1 MESLLQDLRFTTR
14 QLLKNK
20 SFTLTAILSLAL
32 GIGAATAVFSV
43 VYGVLIDP
51 YPYKD
56 AKRMVHVELFDKDGR
71 QMGLVFNTGAELN
84 DLKQAK
90 CVDEIFM
97 QGGNTVTMTGSGQI
111 PVSVQLGEYTLN
123 VFEYMGVPP
132 LLGRQFNSADITDGK
147 ASPVAVLSY
156 LFWKKQFNA
165 SRDVLGKTIELDHK
179 LYTIIGVAAPRF
191 TWGDSDVYVPYTP
204 TGDPHDYRNSFIK
217 LKPGVTLEAAN
228 AELQPIVLS
237 FKDRDPKN
245 YAPVV
250 RTKTVT
256 LNEQVL
262 GQFSG
267 TLMLL
272 FGAVVLLLVIGCAN
286 VSILMLARGAAR
298 MHELALRSS
307 VGASRWRIMRQ
318 LLTES
323 VLLSLTGA
331 VIGVLLAF
339 GAVKWIAAAMPYYSF
354 PHEAAI
360 HVSIPVLAFSVVI
373 AVITGILFGM
383 SPALQLSRPNLS
395 ELIQSG
401 STRHSGGG
409 SDRKTHRM
417 LIGGQ
422 VALTL
427 VLLTIAGAATRAFL
441 TAFRVPLGFDVDK
454 VTSLNLALPRKSYP
468 GWTERANK
476 YESVRQAIA
485 SAPGVEEA
493 TVSTSWLPPMRGYNV
508 KTEIEG
514 KQELTGIQSQVVLT
528 TPEMFAT
535 LGIPLVQGRN
545 FTESEMMRG
554 AHVALVNQAF
564 VHKFL
569 GNGDP
574 LGNHVKSPMLKFDQ
588 QDFVFG
594 DDNEGWFE
602 VIGVVADAR
611 NNAGFRDGGED
622 AAAVSSRNGKGLP
635 IEPAFY
641 IPHTVVMSPYMNFL
655 VRTKGDS
662 ETAIHAAEQKVQ
674 ALDPEIAVI
683 DEHPLTWYMETMVWG
698 QQRFIAALF
707 AVFSLLG
714 LVLAATGLY
723 SVVSYSV
730 SQRNQEMGIRMALGA
745 QRLDIIGLVLRSVA
759 ATVGVGILIGLVA
772 SIALNKVVA
781 HWVLSSSRDPLTL
794 LAVALILAAIALL
807 ACLFPARR
815 AASLDPMK
823 ALRTE

>member
-1 MESLLQDLRFTTR
+1 
-14 QLLKNK
+14 
-20 SFTLTAILSLAL
+20 
-32 GIGAATAVFSV
+32 
-43 VYGVLIDP
+43 
-51 YPYKD
+51 
-56 AKRMVHVELFDKDGR
+56 
-71 QMGLVFNTGAELN
+71 
-84 DLKQAK
+84 
-90 CVDEIFM
+90 
-97 QGGNTVTMTGSGQI
+97 
-111 PVSVQLGEYTLN
+111 
-123 VFEYMGVPP
+123 MGVPP
-132 LLGRQFNSADITDGK
+132 LLGRQFTSADTANGQTTK
-147 ASPVAVLSY
+147 VAVLSY
-156 LFWKKQFNA
+156 LFWKKQYGA
-165 SRDVLGKTIELDHK
+165 SHDVLGKTIEVDHT
-179 LYTIIGVAAPRF
+179 LYTIIGVTASRF
-191 TWGDSDVYVPYTP
+191 TWGDSEVYVPDTLQ
-204 TGDPHDYRNSFIK
+204 TDPHDFRMVFIR
-217 LKPGVTLEAAN
+217 LKPGVTLPAAQS
-228 AELQPIVLS
+228 ELEPLVKQLAQQAP
-237 FKDRDPKN
+237 KDYP
-245 YAPVV
+245 PVV
-250 RTKTVT
+250 SVKLVT

-262 GQFSG
+262 GQFAG
-267 TLMLL
+267 ALLML
-272 FGAVVLLLVIGCAN
+272 FAAVALLLVIGCAN
-286 VSILMLARGAAR
+286 VSILMLARGTAR

-307 VGASRWRIMRQ
+307 MGASRWRIMRQ

-323 VLLSLTGA
+323 VLLSLSGA

-339 GAVKWIAAAMPYYSF
+339 AAVKWIAAALPFYSF

-360 HVSIPVLAFSVVI
+360 HVSLPVLGFSVLI

-409 SDRKTHRM
+409 SDRKTHRL

-454 VTSLNLALPRKSYP
+454 VTSLNLVLPRKSYP

-485 SAPGVEEA
+485 SAPGVEQV
-493 TVSTSWLPPMRGYNV
+493 TISTTWLPPMQGYSV

-535 LGIPLVQGRN
+535 LGIPLVQGRD
-545 FTESEMMRG
+545 FTQAEMMRG

-564 VHKFL
+564 VRKYL
-569 GNGDP
+569 GNGGP
-574 LGNHVKSPMLKFDQ
+574 IGHHLKSPGLKFDQ

-594 DDNEGWFE
+594 EDTEGWFE
-602 VIGVVADAR
+602 IIGVVADAR
-611 NNAGFRDGGED
+611 NNAGFRTGE
-622 AAAVSSRNGKGLP
+622 ANGKELP
-635 IEPAFY
+635 IEPSFY
-641 IPHTVVMSPYMNFL
+641 VPHTVVLSPYMNFL
-655 VRTKGDS
+655 VRTQGDAAS
-662 ETAIHAAEQKVQ
+662 AIRSAEQKVQ
-674 ALDPEIAVI
+674 ALDPEITMV
-683 DEHPLTWYMETMVWG
+683 DHHPLTWYMETMIWG

-707 AVFSLLG
+707 GIFSLLG

-730 SQRNQEMGIRMALGA
+730 NQRKQEVGIRMALGA
-745 QRLDIIGLVLRSVA
+745 QRVDIVRLVLRSVA
-759 ATVGVGILIGLVA
+759 TTVGIGIVVGLGVSIGLNQIV
-772 SIALNKVVA
+772 S
-781 HWVLSSSRDPLTL
+781 HWVQSSSRDPLTL
-794 LAVALILAAIALL
+794 LIVAVILVLIAIL

>member
-1 MESLLQDLRFTTR
+1 MESVLQDLRFTAR

-32 GIGAATAVFSV
+32 GIGATTAVFSV
-43 VYGVLIDP
+43 VYGVLMDP

-56 AKRMVHVELFDKDGR
+56 ANRMVHVELFDNSGR
-71 QMGLVFNTGAELN
+71 QMGLVFNTGPELN

-97 QGGNTVTMTGSGQI
+97 QGGNTVTMTASNQI
-111 PVSVQLGEYTLN
+111 PVSVQLGEYTPNL
-123 VFEYMGVPP
+123 FEYMGVPP
-132 LLGRQFNSADITDGK
+132 LLGRQFTTADMSDGK

-156 LFWKKQFNA
+156 LFWKKQFGA

-179 LYTIIGVAAPRF
+179 VYTIIGVAAPRF
-191 TWGDSDVYVPYTP
+191 TWGDSDVYVPYIP
-204 TGDPHDYRNSFIK
+204 TDDPHDYRNSFVK

-228 AELQPIVLS
+228 AELQPIILS
-237 FKDRDPKN
+237 FKDRDPKG

-250 RTKTVT
+250 STKTVT

-286 VSILMLARGAAR
+286 VSILMLARGTAR

-307 VGASRWRIMRQ
+307 VGASRWRIMQQ

-323 VLLSLTGA
+323 VLLSLVGA
-331 VIGVLLAF
+331 IIGIGLAY
-339 GAVKWIAAAMPYYSF
+339 AVVKWIAAALPYYSF

-360 HVSIPVLAFSVVI
+360 HVSIPVLAFSVAI
-373 AVITGILFGM
+373 AVVTGVLFGM

-401 STRHSGGG
+401 AGRHSGGG
-409 SDRKTHRM
+409 SDRQTHRA
-417 LIGGQ
+417 LITGQ

-441 TAFRVPLGFDVDK
+441 TAYRIPLGFDVEK
-454 VTSLNLALPRKSYP
+454 VTSLNLVLPRKSYP

-476 YESVRQAIA
+476 YESVRQAIV

-493 TVSTSWLPPMRGYNV
+493 TVSSTWLPPLRAYTV

-528 TPEMFAT
+528 TPEMLAT
-535 LGIPLVQGRN
+535 LGIPLHQGRD
-545 FTESEMMRG
+545 FTQAEMMRG

-564 VHKFL
+564 VRKYL
-569 GNGDP
+569 GNGNP
-574 LGNHVKSPMLKFDQ
+574 LGNHVRSPMLKFEQ
-588 QDFVFG
+588 QDFVFA
-594 DDNEGWFE
+594 EGSDTWFE
-602 VIGVVADAR
+602 IIGVVADAR
-611 NNAGFRDGGED
+611 NNAGFRNGE
-622 AAAVSSRNGKGLP
+622 ANGKALP
-635 IEPAFY
+635 IEPVFFV
-641 IPHTVVMSPYMNFL
+641 PHTMVLTPYMNFL
-655 VRTKGDS
+655 VRTKGDAAS
-662 ETAIHAAEQKVQ
+662 AINSAEQRVQ
-674 ALDPEIAVI
+674 ALDPEIAMV
-683 DEHPLTWYMETMVWG
+683 DHHPLTWFMETMIWG
-698 QQRFIAALF
+698 QQRFIAGLF
-707 AVFSLLG
+707 AAFSLLG

-730 SQRNQEMGIRMALGA
+730 NQRNQEMGIRIAMGA
-745 QRLDIIGLVLRSVA
+745 QRSDIITLVLKSVA
-759 ATVGVGILIGLVA
+759 ATVAIGMFVGLMA
-772 SIALNKVVA
+772 SIALNRIVS

-794 LAVALILAAIALL
+794 IAVAVILVATALL
-807 ACLFPARR
+807 ACILPARR
-815 AASLDPMK
+815 AASLDPMN

>member
-1 MESLLQDLRFTTR
+1 MESVLQDLRFTAR

-32 GIGAATAVFSV
+32 GIGATTAVFSV
-43 VYGVLIDP
+43 VYGVLMDP

-56 AKRMVHVELFDKDGR
+56 ANRMVHVELFDNSGR
-71 QMGLVFNTGAELN
+71 QMGLVFNTGPELN

-97 QGGNTVTMTGSGQI
+97 QGGNTVTMTASNQI
-111 PVSVQLGEYTLN
+111 PVSVQLGEYTPNL
-123 VFEYMGVPP
+123 FEYMGVPP
-132 LLGRQFNSADITDGK
+132 LLGRQFTTADMSDGK

-156 LFWKKQFNA
+156 LFWKKQFGA

-179 LYTIIGVAAPRF
+179 VYTIIGVAAPRF
-191 TWGDSDVYVPYTP
+191 TWGDSDVYVPYIP
-204 TGDPHDYRNSFIK
+204 TDDPHDYRNSFIK

-228 AELQPIVLS
+228 AELQPIILS
-237 FKDRDPKN
+237 FKDRDPKG

-250 RTKTVT
+250 STKTVT

-286 VSILMLARGAAR
+286 VSILMLARGTAR

-307 VGASRWRIMRQ
+307 VGASRWRIMQQ

-323 VLLSLTGA
+323 VLLSLVGA
-331 VIGVLLAF
+331 IIGIGLAY
-339 GAVKWIAAAMPYYSF
+339 AVVKWIAAALPYYSF

-360 HVSIPVLAFSVVI
+360 HVSIPVLAFSVAI
-373 AVITGILFGM
+373 AVVTGVLFGM

-401 STRHSGGG
+401 AGRHSGGG
-409 SDRKTHRM
+409 SDRQTHRA
-417 LIGGQ
+417 LITGQ

-441 TAFRVPLGFDVDK
+441 TAYRIPLGFDVEK
-454 VTSLNLALPRKSYP
+454 VTSLNLVLPRKSYP

-476 YESVRQAIA
+476 YESVRQAIV

-493 TVSTSWLPPMRGYNV
+493 TVSSTWLPPLRAYTV

-528 TPEMFAT
+528 TPEMLAT
-535 LGIPLVQGRN
+535 LGIPLHQGRD
-545 FTESEMMRG
+545 FTPAEMMRG

-564 VHKFL
+564 VRKYL
-569 GNGDP
+569 GNGNP
-574 LGNHVKSPMLKFDQ
+574 LGNHVRSPMLKFEQ
-588 QDFVFG
+588 QDFVFA
-594 DDNEGWFE
+594 EGSDTWFE
-602 VIGVVADAR
+602 IIGVVADAR
-611 NNAGFRDGGED
+611 NNAGFRNGE
-622 AAAVSSRNGKGLP
+622 ANGKALP
-635 IEPAFY
+635 IEPVFFV
-641 IPHTVVMSPYMNFL
+641 PHTMVLTPYMNFL
-655 VRTKGDS
+655 VRTKGDAAS
-662 ETAIHAAEQKVQ
+662 AINSAEQRVQ
-674 ALDPEIAVI
+674 ALDPEIAMV
-683 DEHPLTWYMETMVWG
+683 DHHPLTWFMETMIWG
-698 QQRFIAALF
+698 QQRFIAGLF
-707 AVFSLLG
+707 AAFSLLG

-730 SQRNQEMGIRMALGA
+730 NQRNQEMGIRIAMGA
-745 QRLDIIGLVLRSVA
+745 QRSDIITLVLKSVA
-759 ATVGVGILIGLVA
+759 ATVAIGMFVGLMA
-772 SIALNKVVA
+772 SIALNRIVS

-794 LAVALILAAIALL
+794 IAVAVILVATALL
-807 ACLFPARR
+807 ACILPARR
-815 AASLDPMK
+815 AASLDPMN

>member
-1 MESLLQDLRFTTR
+1 MESVVQDLRFTAR

-43 VYGVLIDP
+43 VYGVLVDP

-71 QMGLVFNTGAELN
+71 QMGLVFNTGSELN

-97 QGGNTVTMTGSGQI
+97 QGGNTVPMTGSNQI
-111 PVSVQLGEYTLN
+111 PVSVQLGEYTTNL
-123 VFEYMGVPP
+123 FEYMGVPP
-132 LLGRQFNSADITDGK
+132 LMGRQFTTADMTDGK

-156 LFWKKQFNA
+156 LFWKKQFGAN
-165 SRDVLGKTIELDHK
+165 RDVLGKTIELDHK

-228 AELQPIVLS
+228 AELQPLVLS
-237 FKDRDPKN
+237 FRDRDPKN
-245 YAPVV
+245 YAPVT
-250 RTKTVT
+250 RIKTVT

-272 FGAVVLLLVIGCAN
+272 FGAVVLLLIIGCAN
-286 VSILMLARGAAR
+286 VSILMLARGTAR

-307 VGASRWRIMRQ
+307 MGASRWRIMRQ

-323 VLLSLTGA
+323 VLLSLSGA

-339 GAVKWIAAAMPYYSF
+339 AAVKWIAAALPFYSF

-360 HVSIPVLAFSVVI
+360 HVSIPVLAFSVVV

-401 STRHSGGG
+401 AGRHSGGG

-441 TAFRVPLGFDVDK
+441 TAYRVPLGFDVDK
-454 VTSLNLALPRKSYP
+454 VTSLNLGLPRKSYP

-485 SAPGVEEA
+485 SAPGVEQV
-493 TVSTSWLPPMRGYNV
+493 TVSTTWLPPMQGYSV

-528 TPEMFAT
+528 TPEMFET
-535 LGIPLVQGRN
+535 LGIPLVQGRD
-545 FTESEMMRG
+545 FTQAEMMRG

-564 VHKFL
+564 VRKYL

-574 LGNHVKSPMLKFDQ
+574 LGHHVKSPMLKFDQ

-611 NNAGFRDGGED
+611 NNGGFRNGE
-622 AAAVSSRNGKGLP
+622 ANGKEQP
-635 IEPAFY
+635 IEPSFY
-641 IPHTVVMSPYMNFL
+641 VPHTMVLTPFMNFL
-655 VRTKGDS
+655 VRTKGDADS
-662 ETAIHAAEQKVQ
+662 AIHSAEQRVQ
-674 ALDPEIAVI
+674 ALDPEIAVV
-683 DEHPLTWYMETMVWG
+683 DQHPLTWYMETMIWG

-707 AVFSLLG
+707 AAFSVLG

-730 SQRNQEMGIRMALGA
+730 NQRYQEMGIRMALGA
-745 QRLDIIGLVLRSVA
+745 QRLNIIELVLRSVA
-759 ATVGVGILIGLVA
+759 STVGVGIVVGLVV
-772 SIALNKVVA
+772 SIALNKIVS
-781 HWVLSSSRDPLTL
+781 HWVLSSSRDPLVL
-794 LAVALILAAIALL
+794 LAVALILVVIALL
-807 ACLFPARR
+807 ACILPARR
-815 AASLDPMK
+815 AATLDPMK

>member
-204 TGDPHDYRNSFIK
+204 TGDPKDYRNSFIK

-237 FKDRDPKN
+237 FKDRDPKG

-298 MHELALRSS
+298 MHELALRFFCRRITLAHHATTTDG
-307 VGASRWRIMRQ
+307 VGVAIVNWRCDWSASGVRRGEVDRGRHALLLVPARSGDSRQ
-318 LLTES
+318 
-323 VLLSLTGA
+323 
-331 VIGVLLAF
+331 
-339 GAVKWIAAAMPYYSF
+339 
-354 PHEAAI
+354 H
-360 HVSIPVLAFSVVI
+360 
-373 AVITGILFGM
+373 
-383 SPALQLSRPNLS
+383 
-395 ELIQSG
+395 SG
-401 STRHSGGG
+401 LGFLGRDRSDYRHSV
-409 SDRKTHRM
+409 R
-417 LIGGQ
+417 
-422 VALTL
+422 
-427 VLLTIAGAATRAFL
+427 
-441 TAFRVPLGFDVDK
+441 DVSG
-454 VTSLNLALPRKSYP
+454 T
-468 GWTERANK
+468 
-476 YESVRQAIA
+476 
-485 SAPGVEEA
+485 A
-493 TVSTSWLPPMRGYNV
+493 TVSSKL
-508 KTEIEG
+508 E
-514 KQELTGIQSQVVLT
+514 
-528 TPEMFAT
+528 
-535 LGIPLVQGRN
+535 
-545 FTESEMMRG
+545 
-554 AHVALVNQAF
+554 
-564 VHKFL
+564 
-569 GNGDP
+569 
-574 LGNHVKSPMLKFDQ
+574 
-588 QDFVFG
+588 
-594 DDNEGWFE
+594 
-602 VIGVVADAR
+602 
-611 NNAGFRDGGED
+611 
-622 AAAVSSRNGKGLP
+622 
-635 IEPAFY
+635 
-641 IPHTVVMSPYMNFL
+641 
-655 VRTKGDS
+655 
-662 ETAIHAAEQKVQ
+662 
-674 ALDPEIAVI
+674 
-683 DEHPLTWYMETMVWG
+683 
-698 QQRFIAALF
+698 
-707 AVFSLLG
+707 
-714 LVLAATGLY
+714 
-723 SVVSYSV
+723 
-730 SQRNQEMGIRMALGA
+730 
-745 QRLDIIGLVLRSVA
+745 
-759 ATVGVGILIGLVA
+759 
-772 SIALNKVVA
+772 
-781 HWVLSSSRDPLTL
+781 
-794 LAVALILAAIALL
+794 
-807 ACLFPARR
+807 
-815 AASLDPMK
+815 
-823 ALRTE
+823 

>member
-1 MESLLQDLRFTTR
+1 MESVMQDLRFTVR

-32 GIGAATAVFSV
+32 GIGATTAVFSV
-43 VYGVLIDP
+43 VYGVLLDP

-56 AKRMVHVELFDKDGR
+56 AKRMVHVELFDSSGR
-71 QMGLVFNTGAELN
+71 QMGLVFNTGSELN
-84 DLKQAK
+84 ELKQAK
-90 CVDEIFM
+90 CVDDIFM
-97 QGGNTVTMTGSGQI
+97 QRGNTVTMTGTDQL
-111 PVSVQLGEYTLN
+111 PVSVELGEYTLN
-123 VFEYMGVPP
+123 LFEYMGVPP
-132 LLGRQFNSADITDGK
+132 LLGRQFTTADMTDGK

-165 SRDVLGKTIELDHK
+165 SRDVLGKTIEVDHK
-179 LYTIIGVAAPRF
+179 LYTVIGVASPRF
-191 TWGDSDVYVPYTP
+191 TWGDSDVYVPYIP
-204 TGDPHDYRNSFIK
+204 TADPHDYRNSFIK

-228 AELQPIVLS
+228 AELQPLVLS

-286 VSILMLARGAAR
+286 VSILMLARGTAR

-307 VGASRWRIMRQ
+307 MGASRWRVIRQ

-339 GAVKWIAAAMPYYSF
+339 GAVKWIAEALPFYSF

-360 HVSIPVLAFSVVI
+360 HVSLPVLFFSVLL
-373 AVITGILFGM
+373 AVLTGILFGM

-395 ELIQSG
+395 ALIQSG
-401 STRHSGGG
+401 SGRHSGGG
-409 SDRKTHRM
+409 GDRRTHRL
-417 LIGGQ
+417 LIAGQ

-441 TAFRVPLGFDVDK
+441 TAYRVPLGFDVEK

-468 GWTERANK
+468 GWAERANK

-485 SAPGVEEA
+485 SAPGVEQV
-493 TVSTSWLPPMRGYNV
+493 TISSTWLPPMQAYVV

-535 LGIPLVQGRN
+535 LGIPLLQGRD
-545 FTESEMMRG
+545 FTQSEMMRG

-564 VHKFL
+564 VRKYL
-569 GNGDP
+569 GNGEP

-611 NNAGFRDGGED
+611 NTAGFRNTE
-622 AAAVSSRNGKGLP
+622 ANGKQQP
-635 IEPAFY
+635 IEPAFFV
-641 IPHTVVMSPYMNFL
+641 PHTVVVTPYMNFL
-655 VRTKGDS
+655 VRTQGDAAS
-662 ETAIHAAEQKVQ
+662 AIRSAEQKIQ
-674 ALDPEIAVI
+674 ALDPAIAVI
-683 DEHPLTWYMETMVWG
+683 NQHPLTWYMETMIWG

-730 SQRNQEMGIRMALGA
+730 NQRKQEVGIRMALGA
-745 QRLDIIGLVLRSVA
+745 QRLDIVRLVLRSVA
-759 ATVGVGILIGLVA
+759 ATVGIGIVVGLAASIGL
-772 SIALNKVVA
+772 NKIVS
-781 HWVLSSSRDPLTL
+781 HWVQSSSRDPLVL
-794 LAVALILAAIALL
+794 IIVALILAGIALL
-807 ACLFPARR
+807 ACVLPARR
-815 AASLDPMK
+815 AATLDPVK